1 MKKLLFIVTL
11 MIGVNEILVA
21 QRYNQGGMRLN
32 LPNKWNQVFEI
43 ELKNDQMAYVAS
55 TVTPLMLESE
65 RYNLDSLVKIALK
78 KYKEIGVSDDET
90 SSKSITYHYLVSK
103 RSENYVKPHWRA
115 FDLSK
120 TPTEGFT
127 IRTHKSEEKK
137 YGILN
142 GREAVELK
150 ITKDTL
156 VINLVF
162 GELPEKYKNQMKLT
176 SYINGGG
183 GYQLSF
189 GFIINNLSTLENI
202 DFQTITKDIHNR
214 IERLKQDN
222 ISFEKL
228 MKEPDRPINTLTISG
243 TSNSH
248 LYINAPAKIDFL
260 TLNLRASGGYV
271 RDKFVPEIGL
281 NLTFISRKR
290 IGLGI
295 GVNQFYNFNNLP
307 DNSFEVNTSNFVNVH
322 FEAYQSIG
330 RQKQYGFSRFT
341 HLGGGSIS
349 YLVGKSSLFPKDTW
363 RLSVTFPILKHVSVE
378 PEAYFNGWF
387 KQFYPGVRI
396 KIM

>member
-1 MKKLLFIVTL
+1 
-11 MIGVNEILVA
+11 MIGVNGILFA
-21 QRYNQGGMRLN
+21 QRFNQGGTRLN
-32 LPNKWNQVFEI
+32 LNNQWNQVFEI
-43 ELKNDQMAYVAS
+43 PLKNDQMAYVAS

-65 RYNLDSLVKIALK
+65 KYNLDSLVKVVMK
-78 KYKEIGVSDDET
+78 KYKEIGATDDET
-90 SSKSITYHYLVSK
+90 SSKSITYHYLVNERSK
-103 RSENYVKPHWRA
+103 NSIKSHWRV
-115 FDLSK
+115 FDSYK
-120 TPTEGFT
+120 NPTEGFT

-137 YGILN
+137 YGIVN
-142 GREAVELK
+142 GKEVVELK
-150 ITKDTL
+150 MTKDTL

-162 GELPEKYKNQMKLT
+162 GELPETYREQVKFN
-176 SYINGGG
+176 SYINGSG

-189 GFIINNLSTLENI
+189 GFIVNNLSALQSI
-202 DFQTITKDIHNR
+202 DYQKIIEEIRKR
-214 IERLKQDN
+214 IERVKQE

-243 TSNSH
+243 ATNTHIYMNS
-248 LYINAPAKIDFL
+248 PAKIDFL
-260 TLNLRASGGYV
+260 TLNARASGGYV

-295 GVNQFYNFNNLP
+295 GVNQFYHFNNLP
-307 DNSFEVNTSNFVNVH
+307 DNAFEVNTSNFVNVH
-322 FEAYQSIG
+322 FEAYQSDG
-330 RQKQYGFSRFT
+330 RKKQFGFSRFV

-363 RLSVTFPILKHVSVE
+363 RLSVTFPILKHLSVE
-378 PEAYFNGWF
+378 PEAYLNGFF